1 MNMTPILW
9 ALRLIVNK
17 LQIVDRQIVIVVI
30 RFHGTKTLFTA
41 KDTLFWVEMSYP
53 MGENTFR
60 SYTSDREVVSK
71 MYNMSPQSL
80 I

>member
-41 KDTLFWVEMSYP
+41 KDTLF
-53 MGENTFR
+53 
-60 SYTSDREVVSK
+60 
-71 MYNMSPQSL
+71 
-80 I
+80 